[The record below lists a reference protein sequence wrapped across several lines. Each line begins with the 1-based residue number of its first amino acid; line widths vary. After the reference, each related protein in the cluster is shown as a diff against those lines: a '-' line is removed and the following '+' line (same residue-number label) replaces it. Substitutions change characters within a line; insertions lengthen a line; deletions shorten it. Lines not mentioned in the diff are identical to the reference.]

1 MPQHEKMPC
10 LILGGNF
17 KKPLDKP
24 LMRGYNTRM
33 KEFNNLEIM
42 GDALDEYKA
51 IQEAEAGVEPE
62 MASDEEIKT
71 LLLEL
76 WEESFPTPPE
86 EEAYTEEDAF
96 RDCFGERYE
105 EFN

>member
-1 MPQHEKMPC
+1 MPC

-24 LMRGYNTRM
+24 PMRGYNTRM

-71 LLLEL
+71 LLVEL
-76 WEESFPTPPE
+76 WEEIEPLE
-86 EEAYTEEDAF
+86 EPYTEEDAF
-96 RDCFGERYE
+96 RDFISDRYE
-105 EFN
+105 EFNE

>member
-1 MPQHEKMPC
+1 MRRGADKKKHQKHQ
-10 LILGGNF
+10 
-17 KKPLDKP
+17 KPLDKP
-24 LMRGYNTRM
+24 PLIGYNTRM

-71 LLLEL
+71 LLVEL

-86 EEAYTEEDAF
+86 EEPYTEEDAF
-96 RDCFGERYE
+96 RDFISDRYE
-105 EFN
+105 EFNE

>member
-1 MPQHEKMPC
+1 
-10 LILGGNF
+10 
-17 KKPLDKP
+17 
-24 LMRGYNTRM
+24 M

-51 IQEAEAGVEPE
+51 MQEAEAGVEPE
-62 MASDEEIKT
+62 MASDEEIKK
-71 LLLEL
+71 LLVEL
-76 WEESFPTPPE
+76 WEEIEPTE
-86 EEAYTEEDAF
+86 EPYTEEDAF

>member
-1 MPQHEKMPC
+1 
-10 LILGGNF
+10 
-17 KKPLDKP
+17 
-24 LMRGYNTRM
+24 M
-33 KEFNNLEIM
+33 KEFNNLERM

-51 IQEAEAGVEPE
+51 IQEAEAGIEPE
-62 MASDEEIKT
+62 MVSDEEIKT

-86 EEAYTEEDAF
+86 EEPYTEEDAF